1 MSNSLGDPYKY
12 KIWKFMS
19 IKDILNYCIIDTNS
33 YKICNDPYT
42 WKFLIYRDFNIN
54 NLDHISDIGELKRIY
69 FIQYIKNKTYE
80 YNLRYLFEYYRSSYN
95 NVQSLISR
103 FYDLND
109 QLMMGDI
116 SKAKYNIEVDKL
128 RELFADILYTNK
140 ILI

>member
-1 MSNSLGDPYKY
+1 MSNPLGDPGKY
-12 KIWKFMS
+12 EIWKFMS
-19 IKDILNYCIIDTNS
+19 IKDVLNYCIIDTNS
-33 YKICNDPYT
+33 YKICNDPDT

-54 NLDHISDIGELKRIY
+54 NLDHISDIRELKRIY

-80 YNLRYLFEYYRSSYN
+80 YNLRYLLDYYGSSYD

-109 QLMMGDI
+109 ELMIGDI
-116 SKAKYNIEVDKL
+116 SKKEYNIEVDKL